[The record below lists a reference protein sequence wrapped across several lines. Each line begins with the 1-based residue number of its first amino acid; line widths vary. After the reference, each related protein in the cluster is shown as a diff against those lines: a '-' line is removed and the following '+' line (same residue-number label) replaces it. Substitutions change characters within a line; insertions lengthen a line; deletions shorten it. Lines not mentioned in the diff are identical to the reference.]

1 MNVLDLGHGVVAE
14 KNKRLQRQSSPEQQS
29 RKSLSS
35 TGRSERA
42 APSGESSATDTAPSL
57 SNTPQTEPLTRRRS
71 IAKPSPFG
79 KVCVAAPKE
88 TKNRENYSHTRHF
101 QQSQQRLL
109 EEPRCFQKNN
119 AKKNWQSELIVKEE
133 THRVSDEARSASIVY
148 YRLRRFG
155 APSSSEDYKMA
166 LRESFSK

>member
-1 MNVLDLGHGVVAE
+1 MAAENVTIPHFPQIRLPQISFPHPQIKRMLDLGHGVAAKE
-14 KNKRLQRQSSPEQQS
+14 KKRLLHQSSPEQQS

-42 APSGESSATDTAPSL
+42 ASSGESSATDTAQSL

-79 KVCVAAPKE
+79 KVCVAATRE
-88 TKNRENYSHTRHF
+88 IKNRENYSHTRHF

-109 EEPRCFQKNN
+109 KEPRCLPEEQCERKL
-119 AKKNWQSELIVKEE
+119 AKRTNCQFLLIVNCLLS
-133 THRVSDEARSASIVY
+133 TSA
-148 YRLRRFG
+148 L
-155 APSSSEDYKMA
+155 
-166 LRESFSK
+166 